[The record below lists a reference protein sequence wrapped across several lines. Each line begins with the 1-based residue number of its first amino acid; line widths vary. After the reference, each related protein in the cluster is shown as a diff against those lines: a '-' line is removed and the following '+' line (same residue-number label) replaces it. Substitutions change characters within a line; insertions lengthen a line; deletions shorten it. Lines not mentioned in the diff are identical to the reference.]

1 MHNAVELFITDCVPL
16 TFVTKLLLMVKPYPF
31 FFLSL
36 FLSPSFSVPLSLV
49 LLLLFPS
56 ALPSPFSHTKMLF
69 LPSSM
74 ETNSNYMK
82 LPVELTVSDGKIVKG
97 ICT

>member
-1 MHNAVELFITDCVPL
+1 MHNAIELFITDFLPL
-16 TFVTKLLLMVKPYPF
+16 TFLTKLLLMVKPYPF

-36 FLSPSFSVPLSLV
+36 FVSPSFSVPLSLF
-49 LLLLFPS
+49 LRFPS
-56 ALPSPFSHTKMLF
+56 ALPSPFSHIKMLF
-69 LPSSM
+69 LLSSM

-82 LPVELTVSDGKIVKG
+82 LPVALTVSDGKIVKG